1 MSSEELNGGMNNF
14 GTNEKKKNGG
24 LVFFIV
30 LLVIAVLGGAGYFGY
45 KYYMSNNTPRAKFVK
60 VMKSYLEKNEYANLE
75 NVKKTFKDGY
85 TMNSTN
91 AFKLDV
97 DGESLFSGNFKLNS
111 VKNDKE
117 NYFDL
122 SLLDSDNKDLIKAL
136 AYSKDD
142 KVYLKLDEVFDKFY
156 YTKIDTNVN
165 DYTDVLETLKES
177 YVTIIKDFFT
187 EDKFTSSKENGTE
200 KITVALTEK
209 EAAELTIKFYE
220 EAKNN
225 EKLLNLFAS
234 EELPIDDVKDLLDE
248 QITDLKDEMSTY
260 TDDKV
265 VTYNIYINKNV
276 LTKQELLIEDMVL
289 TITGETSGD
298 ITLTNAGKTYVTGK
312 YDKESV
318 KLSITDDDTTMDFT
332 INYKEEFKD
341 NKITGT
347 YKVVVEVT
355 SDGSK
360 AVVTV
365 DSSVDI
371 TKENTMPSVDLS
383 NAKDFNDMTDEE
395 MSNIYTKIYPLLEPI
410 MGSYDSSLYD
420 DDLYDANCIDGTN
433 CGYQEALDY

>member
-1 MSSEELNGGMNNF
+1 MSSEDLNGGMNNIS
-14 GTNEKKKNGG
+14 TNEKKKNGG
-24 LVFFIV
+24 LIFFIV
-30 LLVIAVLGGAGYFGY
+30 LLVVAVLGGAGYFGY
-45 KYYMSNNTPRAKFVK
+45 KYYMSYNTPKMKFVK

-75 NVKKTFKDGY
+75 NFKKTFKDGY
-85 TMNSTN
+85 TLNSTN

-122 SLLDSDNKDLIKAL
+122 SLLDSDNKDLVKSM

-177 YVTIIKDFFT
+177 YVKIIKDFFT

-200 KITVALTEK
+200 KITVTLTDK
-209 EAAELTIKFYE
+209 EAAELAIKFYE

-234 EELPIDDVKDLLDE
+234 EELSIDDVKEALDE
-248 QITDLKDEMSTY
+248 SITNLKDDMNDY
-260 TDDKV
+260 TNKV
-265 VTYNIYINKNV
+265 LITYNIYINKNV
-276 LTKQELLIEDMVL
+276 LAKQELLIEDMIL

-298 ITLTNAGKTYVTGK
+298 ITLTNDGKTYVTGK

-318 KLSITDDDTTMDFT
+318 KLSITDEDTTMDFT

-347 YKVVVEVT
+347 YKVVVEVI

-360 AVVTV
+360 VVVTV

-371 TKENTMPSVDLS
+371 TKENIIPSVDLS
-383 NAKDFNDMTDEE
+383 NAKDFNEMTDEE
-395 MSNIYTKIYPLLEPI
+395 ISSIYTKVYPLLEPI

-420 DDLYDANCIDGTN
+420 DNCTDGTN

>member
-14 GTNEKKKNGG
+14 STNEKKKNGG
-24 LVFFIV
+24 LIFFIV
-30 LLVIAVLGGAGYFGY
+30 LLVVAVLGGAGYFGY
-45 KYYMSNNTPRAKFVK
+45 KYYMSYNTPRLKFVK

-75 NVKKTFKDGY
+75 KFKKTFKDGY

-117 NYFDL
+117 NYFAL
-122 SLLDSDNKDLIKAL
+122 SLLDYDNKDLIKAM

-142 KVYLKLDEVFDKFY
+142 KVYLKLDEIFDKFY

-177 YVTIIKDFFT
+177 YAKIIKDFFT
-187 EDKFTSSKENGTE
+187 EDKFTSSKENGAE

-234 EELPIDDVKDLLDE
+234 EELPIDDVKEALDE
-248 QITDLKDEMSTY
+248 SIANLKDDMNDY
-260 TDDKV
+260 TNETV
-265 VTYNIYINKNV
+265 ITYNIYINKNV
-276 LTKQELLIEDMVL
+276 LTKQELLIEDMIL

-298 ITLTNAGKTYVTGK
+298 IILTNDGKTYVTGK

-318 KLSITDDDTTMDFT
+318 KLSIADEDTTMDFT

-371 TKENTMPSVDLS
+371 TNENTMPSVDLS

-395 MSNIYTKIYPLLEPI
+395 ISSIYIKVYPLLEPI
-410 MGSYDSSLYD
+410 MGNYDSSLYD
-420 DDLYDANCIDGTN
+420 DNCTDGTN
-433 CGYQEALDY
+433 CGYQEALNY

>member
-1 MSSEELNGGMNNF
+1 MSSEDLNGGMNNIS
-14 GTNEKKKNGG
+14 TNEKKKNGG
-24 LVFFIV
+24 LIFFIV
-30 LLVIAVLGGAGYFGY
+30 LLVVAVLGGAGYFGY
-45 KYYMSNNTPRAKFVK
+45 KYYMSYNTPKMKFVK

-75 NVKKTFKDGY
+75 NFKKTFKDGY
-85 TMNSTN
+85 TLNSTN

-122 SLLDSDNKDLIKAL
+122 SLLDSDNKDLVKSM

-177 YVTIIKDFFT
+177 YVKIIKDFYT

-200 KITVALTEK
+200 KITVTLTDK
-209 EAAELTIKFYE
+209 DAAELAIKFYE

-234 EELPIDDVKDLLDE
+234 EELSIDDVKEALDE
-248 QITDLKDEMSTY
+248 SITNLKDDMNDY
-260 TDDKV
+260 TNKV
-265 VTYNIYINKNV
+265 LITYNIYINKNV
-276 LTKQELLIEDMVL
+276 LAKQELLIEDMIL

-298 ITLTNAGKTYVTGK
+298 ITLTNDGKTYVTGK

-318 KLSITDDDTTMDFT
+318 KLSITDEDTTMDFT

-347 YKVVVEVT
+347 YKVVVEVI

-360 AVVTV
+360 VVVTV

-371 TKENTMPSVDLS
+371 TKENIVPSVDLS
-383 NAKDFNDMTDEE
+383 NAKDFNEMTDEE
-395 MSNIYTKIYPLLEPI
+395 ISSIYTKVYPLLEPI

-420 DDLYDANCIDGTN
+420 DNCTDGTN

>member
-1 MSSEELNGGMNNF
+1 MSSEDLNGGMNNIS
-14 GTNEKKKNGG
+14 TNEKKKNGG
-24 LVFFIV
+24 LIFFIV
-30 LLVIAVLGGAGYFGY
+30 LLVVAVLGGAGYFGY
-45 KYYMSNNTPRAKFVK
+45 KYYMSYNTPKMKFVK

-75 NVKKTFKDGY
+75 NFKKTFKDGY
-85 TMNSTN
+85 TLNSTN

-122 SLLDSDNKDLIKAL
+122 SLLDSDNKDLVKSM

-177 YVTIIKDFFT
+177 YVKIIKDFFT

-200 KITVALTEK
+200 KITVTLTDK
-209 EAAELTIKFYE
+209 DAAELAIKFYE

-234 EELPIDDVKDLLDE
+234 EELSIDDVKEALDE
-248 QITDLKDEMSTY
+248 SITNLKDDMNDY
-260 TDDKV
+260 TNKV
-265 VTYNIYINKNV
+265 LITYNIYINKNV
-276 LTKQELLIEDMVL
+276 LAKQELLIEDMIL

-298 ITLTNAGKTYVTGK
+298 ITLTNDGKTYVTGK

-318 KLSITDDDTTMDFT
+318 KLSITDEDTTMDFT

-347 YKVVVEVT
+347 YKVVVEVI

-360 AVVTV
+360 VVVTV

-371 TKENTMPSVDLS
+371 TKENIVPSVDLS
-383 NAKDFNDMTDEE
+383 NAKDFNEMTDEE
-395 MSNIYTKIYPLLEPI
+395 ISSIYTKVYPLLEPI
-410 MGSYDSSLYD
+410 MGSYDSSLY
-420 DDLYDANCIDGTN
+420 YDNCTDGTN

>member
-111 VKNDKE
+111 IKNDKE

-122 SLLDSDNKDLIKAL
+122 SLLDSDNKDLIKAM

-177 YVTIIKDFFT
+177 YVKIIKDFFT

-234 EELPIDDVKDLLDE
+234 EELPIDDVKESLDE

-318 KLSITDDDTTMDFT
+318 KLNITDEDTTMDFT

-341 NKITGT
+341 NKLTGT

-410 MGSYDSSLYD
+410 MGSYDSDLYD
-420 DDLYDANCIDGTN
+420 DDYDYNCIDGTN
-433 CGYQEALDY
+433 CVYQEALDY